1 MGGKCLSKRLSCECG
16 SSDGIQVFLQD
27 DGTEDGYCFACG
39 KYYSASDI
47 NGNPKPYSSVV
58 VPMVRQE
65 TKMDLNKIKKLPS
78 SEIKDRNLSKD
89 TVEHFSVRVEHSE
102 ETGEIIKHYYPDTR
116 DGDIVGYEV
125 RDTRDKKF
133 SAVGDR
139 KGDIDLWGSHLVTS
153 GKKLFITEGRL
164 DAMSLF
170 QSIIENRPEKYSKYT
185 PAVVSLTR
193 GAQGAASDLIN
204 NRKYLNNFDDIVL
217 CFDMDQAGQKALR
230 DCIKIIPT
238 AKAVTLPLKDA
249 SDMLMAGR
257 SAELFDLAVW
267 NAQPVR
273 MGEVVDVVD
282 VIDKAMERPHMGI
295 PFPWPTVTKACFG
308 IRPNTIHCVGAAPKI
323 GKTDHQHQLV
333 HHLIFNEKVKVGMF
347 DLENSPVRTA
357 KKLASKH
364 AKVDFT
370 RPDKEYSDELL
381 RSTLLSMNGMVRFY
395 DRGASRDWDDIRIAM
410 QEMHLLDGIN
420 IFILDPLTAL
430 ISRYSSS
437 EANDKLNE
445 IATDMADLV
454 QSYPITLFC
463 YSHVNPKPKGSK
475 PHEAGAKVLSSEFTG
490 SRAMEK
496 WFHYGHGISRDR
508 TDDCPEEQKNMS
520 QFYMLF
526 DREYGQTYNC
536 DVFFDEPTVTYLEP
550 KKGWS

>member
-1 MGGKCLSKRLSCECG
+1 MGGKCLSERLSCECG
-16 SSDGIQVFLQD
+16 SGDGIQVFLQD

-39 KYYSASDI
+39 KFYNAEELS
-47 NGNPKPYSSVV
+47 GNPKQYSSVV

-65 TKMDLNKIKKLPS
+65 NKMDLNKIKKLPS
-78 SEIKDRNLSKD
+78 SEIEDRNLSKD

-116 DGDIVGYEV
+116 NGDIVGYEV

-170 QSIIENRPEKYSKYT
+170 QSIIENRPEKYNKHT

-249 SDMLMAGR
+249 SDMLIAGR

-282 VIDKAMERPHMGI
+282 VIEKAMERPQMGI

-308 IRPNTIHCVGAAPKI
+308 IRPHTIHCVGAAPKI

-333 HHLIFNEKVKVGMF
+333 HHLVFNEKIKVGMF

-430 ISRYSSS
+430 VSRYSSS

-508 TDDCPEEQKNMS
+508 TDDCPEENKNMS

-536 DVFFDEPTVTYLEP
+536 DVFFDEATVTYLEP
-550 KKGWS
+550 KKGW

>member
-1 MGGKCLSKRLSCECG
+1 MGGKCLSERLSCECG
-16 SSDGIQVFLQD
+16 SGDGIQVFLQD
-27 DGTEDGYCFACG
+27 DGTEDAYCFACG
-39 KYYSASDI
+39 KFYSSEDLS
-47 NGNPKPYSSVV
+47 GNPKQYSSVV

-65 TKMDLNKIKKLPS
+65 NKMDLNKIKKLPS
-78 SEIKDRNLSKD
+78 SEIEDRNLSKD

-116 DGDIVGYEV
+116 NGDIVGYEV

-170 QSIIENRPEKYSKYT
+170 QSIIENRPEKYNKHT

-249 SDMLMAGR
+249 SDMLIAGR

-282 VIDKAMERPHMGI
+282 VIEKAMERPQVGI

-308 IRPNTIHCVGAAPKI
+308 IRPHTIHCVGAAPKI

-333 HHLIFNEKVKVGMF
+333 HHLVFNEKIKVGMF

-370 RPDKEYSDELL
+370 RPDKEYSDDLL

-430 ISRYSSS
+430 VSRYSSS

-508 TDDCPEEQKNMS
+508 TDDCPEENKNMS

-536 DVFFDEPTVTYLEP
+536 DVFFDEATVTYLEP
-550 KKGWS
+550 KKGW

>member
-1 MGGKCLSKRLSCECG
+1 MGGKCLSERLSCECG
-16 SSDGIQVFLQD
+16 SGDGIQVFLQD
-27 DGTEDGYCFACG
+27 DGTEDAYCFACG
-39 KYYSASDI
+39 KFYSSEDLS
-47 NGNPKPYSSVV
+47 GNPKQYSSVV

-65 TKMDLNKIKKLPS
+65 NKMDLNKIKKLPS
-78 SEIKDRNLSKD
+78 SEIEDRNLSKD

-116 DGDIVGYEV
+116 NGDIVGYEV

-139 KGDIDLWGSHLVTS
+139 KGDIDLWGSHLTSS
-153 GKKLFITEGRL
+153 GKKLFITEGRI
-164 DAMSLF
+164 DAMSLY
-170 QSIIENRPEKYSKYT
+170 QSIVENRSAKYRKYT
-185 PAVVSLTR
+185 PSVVSLTR
-193 GAQGAASDLIN
+193 GAQGAASDLMN
-204 NRKYLNNFDDIVL
+204 NRKYLEKFDEIIL

-249 SDMLMAGR
+249 SDMLVADRG
-257 SAELFDLAVW
+257 SELFDLAVW

-282 VIDKAMERPHMGI
+282 VIEKAMERPQMGI

-308 IRPNTIHCVGAAPKI
+308 IRPHTIHCVGAAPKI

-333 HHLIFNEKVKVGMF
+333 HHLVFNEKIKVGMF

-430 ISRYSSS
+430 VSRYSSS

-508 TDDCPEEQKNMS
+508 TDDCPEENKNMS

-536 DVFFDEPTVTYLEP
+536 DVFFDEATVTYLEP
-550 KKGWS
+550 KKGW

>member
-1 MGGKCLSKRLSCECG
+1 MGGKCLSERLSCECG

-39 KYYSASDI
+39 KFYNAEELS
-47 NGNPKPYSSVV
+47 GNPKQYSSVV

-116 DGDIVGYEV
+116 NGDIVGYEV

-249 SDMLMAGR
+249 SDMLIAGR

-282 VIDKAMERPHMGI
+282 VIEKAMERPQMGI

-308 IRPNTIHCVGAAPKI
+308 IRPHTIHCVGAAPKI

-333 HHLIFNEKVKVGMF
+333 HHLVFNEKIKVGMF

-430 ISRYSSS
+430 VSRYSSS

-508 TDDCPEEQKNMS
+508 TDDCPEENKNMS

-536 DVFFDEPTVTYLEP
+536 DVFFDEATVTYLEP
-550 KKGWS
+550 KKGW

>member
-1 MGGKCLSKRLSCECG
+1 MGGKCLSERLSCECG
-16 SSDGIQVFLQD
+16 SGDGIQVFLQD
-27 DGTEDGYCFACG
+27 DGTEDAYCFACG
-39 KYYSASDI
+39 KFYSSEDLS
-47 NGNPKPYSSVV
+47 GNPKQYSSVV

-65 TKMDLNKIKKLPS
+65 NKMDLNKIKKLPS
-78 SEIKDRNLSKD
+78 SEIEDRNLSKD
-89 TVEHFSVRVEHSE
+89 TVEHFSVGVEHSE

-116 DGDIVGYEV
+116 NGDIVGYEV

-170 QSIIENRPEKYSKYT
+170 QSIIENRPEKYNKHT

-249 SDMLMAGR
+249 SDMLIAGR

-282 VIDKAMERPHMGI
+282 VIEKAMERPQMGI
-295 PFPWPTVTKACFG
+295 PFPWTTVTKACFG
-308 IRPNTIHCVGAAPKI
+308 IRPHTIHCVGAAPKI

-333 HHLIFNEKVKVGMF
+333 HHLVFNEKIKVGMF

-430 ISRYSSS
+430 VSRYSSS

-508 TDDCPEEQKNMS
+508 TDDCPEENKNMS

-536 DVFFDEPTVTYLEP
+536 DVFFDEATVTYLEP
-550 KKGWS
+550 KKGW

>member
-1 MGGKCLSKRLSCECG
+1 MGGKCLSERLSCECG
-16 SSDGIQVFLQD
+16 SGDGIQVFLQD
-27 DGTEDGYCFACG
+27 DGTEDAYCFACG
-39 KYYSASDI
+39 KFYSSEDLS
-47 NGNPKPYSSVV
+47 GNPKQYSSVV

-65 TKMDLNKIKKLPS
+65 NKMDLNKIKKLPS
-78 SEIKDRNLSKD
+78 SEIEDRNLSKD

-116 DGDIVGYEV
+116 NGDIVGYEV

-170 QSIIENRPEKYSKYT
+170 QSIIENRPEKYNKHT

-249 SDMLMAGR
+249 SDMLIAGR

-282 VIDKAMERPHMGI
+282 VIEKAMERPQVGI

-308 IRPNTIHCVGAAPKI
+308 IRPHTIHCVGAAPKI

-333 HHLIFNEKVKVGMF
+333 HHLVFNEKIKVGMF

-430 ISRYSSS
+430 VSRYSSS

-508 TDDCPEEQKNMS
+508 TDDCPEENKNMS

-536 DVFFDEPTVTYLEP
+536 DVFFDEATVTYLEP
-550 KKGWS
+550 KKGW

>member
-1 MGGKCLSKRLSCECG
+1 MGGKCLNKRLSCECG

-39 KYYSASDI
+39 KYYNASDI
-47 NGNPKPYSSVV
+47 KGEPQTAVV
-58 VPMVRQE
+58 IPMVRQE
-65 TKMDLNKIKKLPS
+65 TKMDLNKIKNLPS
-78 SEIKDRNLSKD
+78 SEIADRKLSKD

-116 DGDIVGYEV
+116 NGDIVGYEV

-139 KGDIDLWGSHLVTS
+139 KGDIDLWGSHLTSS

-164 DAMSLF
+164 DAMSLY
-170 QSIIENRPEKYSKYT
+170 QAIIENRPAKYSKYT

-204 NRKYLNNFDDIVL
+204 NRKYLNNFDEIIL

-238 AKAVTLPLKDA
+238 AKAVTLPIKDA
-249 SDMLMAGR
+249 SDMLVAGR

-282 VIDKAMERPHMGI
+282 VIEKAMERPQMGI

-308 IRPNTIHCVGAAPKI
+308 IRPHTIHCVGAAPKI

-333 HHLIFNEKVKVGMF
+333 HHLIFKEGAKVGVF

-364 AKVDFT
+364 AKIDFT
-370 RPDKEYSDELL
+370 RPDKEYPDELL
-381 RSTLLSMNGMVRFY
+381 RSTLLSMNGTVRFY

-430 ISRYSSS
+430 VSRYSSS

-454 QSYPITLFC
+454 QSYPITIFC

-475 PHEAGAKVLSSEFTG
+475 SHEAGAKVLSSEFTG

-550 KKGWS
+550 KRGW